1 MALATELWAVVLAAG
16 DGTRL
21 RELTTGPDGE
31 CVPKQFCSVDGGP
44 TLLRRAVSRG
54 VSLAGRERT
63 TAVVAR
69 DHQRWWSSQ
78 LADLPPENLIVQ
90 PCNRGTA
97 CGLLLPLLTI
107 LRRDPD
113 ATLIVLPSDHV
124 VADEDVL
131 AEAVQRACRAVQDGL
146 DSSLILL
153 GVEPDRIDEGYGWVL
168 PGDVAESGSRT
179 VVSFFEKPD
188 DKAAEEL
195 MRRGALWNS
204 FIFVAHA
211 QALFALFAGVMPWLV
226 RLFGY
231 ATRPNSESETWIPPL
246 DDLFISLPTYDFSQS
261 FLQQAP
267 DQLRVMAVP
276 PCGWSDIGTP
286 KRIGDWVARSEAC
299 PLPEQPRR
307 PGEAPLDLAESLRT
321 RQPAVSNPLTGSPT
335 RG

>member
-1 MALATELWAVVLAAG
+1 MTPETNLWAVVLAAG

-31 CVPKQFCSVDGGP
+31 CVPKQFCSLSGGP
-44 TLLRRAVSRG
+44 SLLRRALSRG
-54 VSLAGRERT
+54 FALAGRDRT
-63 TAVVAR
+63 MVVVAR
-69 DHQRWWSSQ
+69 DHERWWSSQ
-78 LADLPPENLIVQ
+78 LDDLPQENLLVQ

-107 LRRDPD
+107 IRRDPD

-131 AEAVQRACRAVQDGL
+131 AEAVGRAYRAVQDGL

-153 GVEPDRIDEGYGWVL
+153 GVVPDRVDEGYGWVL
-168 PGDVAESGSRT
+168 PGGLAESGSRT

-188 DKAAEEL
+188 DKSAEEL

-204 FIFVAHA
+204 FIFVAHS

-231 ATRPNSESETWIPPL
+231 ATSPRFENREWIPPL
-246 DDLFISLPTYDFSQS
+246 DDLFVSLPSFDFSRS
-261 FLQQAP
+261 FLEQAP
-267 DQLRVMAVP
+267 DQLRIMAVP

-286 KRIGDWVARSEAC
+286 KRIGEWVARSKEC
-299 PLPEQPRR
+299 PVPALTERH
-307 PGEAPLDLAESLRT
+307 GEAPLDLAESLRT
-321 RQPAVSNPLTGSPT
+321 RRPAISNTLTGSLT

>member
-1 MALATELWAVVLAAG
+1 MALETELWAVVLAAG

-21 RELTTGPDGE
+21 RELTTGPDGD
-31 CVPKQFCSVDGGP
+31 CVPKQFCSLDGGP
-44 TLLRRAVSRG
+44 TLLRRAVARG
-54 VSLAGRERT
+54 FSFAGRSRT
-63 TAVVAR
+63 TVVVAR
-69 DHQRWWSSQ
+69 DHKRWWSPQ
-78 LADLPPENLIVQ
+78 LADLPQENLIVQ

-107 LRRDPD
+107 IRRDPD

-124 VADEDVL
+124 VADEGVL
-131 AEAVQRACRAVQDGL
+131 AGAVERAYCAVKNGL

-153 GVEPDRIDEGYGWVL
+153 GVEPDRVDDGYGWVL
-168 PGDVAESGSRT
+168 PGDAAEAGSRT

-188 DKAAEEL
+188 DRAAEEL

-231 ATRPNSESETWIPPL
+231 ATRPNPEAEAWIPPL

-267 DQLRVMAVP
+267 EQLRVMAVP
-276 PCGWSDIGTP
+276 PCGWSDVGTP
-286 KRIGDWVARSEAC
+286 KRIDEWIARSQEC
-299 PLPEQPRR
+299 PLPER
-307 PGEAPLDLAESLRT
+307 PARLGEAPLDLAESLRT
-321 RQPAVSNPLTGSPT
+321 RQPAISTTLTGSPT
-335 RG
+335 RR